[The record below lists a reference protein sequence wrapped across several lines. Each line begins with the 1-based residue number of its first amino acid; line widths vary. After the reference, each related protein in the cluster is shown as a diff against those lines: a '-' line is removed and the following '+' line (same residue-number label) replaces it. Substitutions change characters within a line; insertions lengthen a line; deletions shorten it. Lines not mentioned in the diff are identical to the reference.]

1 VQGNDTLRL
10 SVAGYR
16 NGSGM
21 LRRKARQERRVRTA
35 PDAFQQRQSALP
47 SGMPPSGWEGVSGR
61 VSACLSLSLQG
72 GHRVYGSAVEAG
84 ERFRARILVL
94 KARHT
99 WVQALRHWDPV
110 SRQSQATRRGRW
122 DKHAPTR
129 DPQRPWQVHA
139 RHAQVRARKCVIILG
154 AAACG
159 RGSSLSRALTLP
171 VKGWTAFVRAYCCAN
186 TAVLVHDE
194 FRTSRVCPRCLTCR
208 PEHSGFA
215 GAVDRAHRHRVQQ
228 CGSDTCVCAAAQPGG
243 EPRPFVFNRDVG
255 AASNILRL
263 GMSILC
269 SGRGDRTA
277 LRRAGFRDT
286 QLENDEAPCVP

>member
-1 VQGNDTLRL
+1 MFKLVL
-10 SVAGYR
+10 AG
-16 NGSGM
+16 
-21 LRRKARQERRVRTA
+21 
-35 PDAFQQRQSALP
+35 
-47 SGMPPSGWEGVSGR
+47 
-61 VSACLSLSLQG
+61 G
-72 GHRVYGSAVEAG
+72 GHRVYGSAVAAG

-94 KARHT
+94 KARHM
-99 WVQALRHWDPV
+99 WVQSLRHWDPV
-110 SRQSQATRRGRW
+110 SRPSQATRRGRW
-122 DKHAPTR
+122 DKHTPTR

-159 RGSSLSRALTLP
+159 RGSSMSRALTLP

-194 FRTSRVCPRCLTCR
+194 FCTSRVCPRCLTCR

-228 CGSDTCVCAAAQPGG
+228 CRSDTCVRAAAQPSG

-269 SGRGDRTA
+269 SGRGDRNA
-277 LRRAGFRDT
+277 LRRAGFQQN
-286 QLENDEAPCVP
+286 QLETDEAPCVP